1 MDPIHQHELLDIYLA
16 EVDERAERLVAAAR
30 ALPRG
35 PLDAARLQEAVRDAH
50 TLKGSSHMMG
60 RPDAGEAA
68 AVLERSWKT
77 IATSELESASEYAPA
92 LERVAAWL
100 PRGAR
105 GSAGVGEIGTDLTIL
120 RSMGTPGAPL
130 PAAAERP
137 QTRLQQLRGG
147 EGESLRERLDSPTS
161 LGGLLES
168 IEHEVMGGVTRVDTA
183 DLYRLINR
191 AVEVGLDTEALVDL
205 THIKL
210 DNADPTRLIEAWRSQ
225 LSQLA
230 RDVADLQRWAVSL
243 ANVSFRDAIETF
255 PQFVRFLARRLGKDV
270 RFEVSGD
277 DIELDRQIVDMLREP
292 LRHLLVNAVDH
303 GIEPPDER
311 AILGKPHTGVV
322 SLRAQVLDDRLV
334 VTVADDG
341 RGIDWN
347 AVREVA
353 RSRGL
358 ELADGQLNALLFS
371 RGFSTLP
378 TPGDFSG
385 EGEGLAVVAEAL
397 DRVAGGIHID
407 SVPGQGTTVALS
419 LPVSL
424 VLQNVVIVVAGDQFW
439 GIPEP
444 SVRATLPLGA
454 ADIRHAEE
462 GRQLRFNGE
471 LIPMISLT
479 QALGV
484 PRTEPETEALVL
496 ATRSGS
502 VAVTVSEVVDRRR
515 VAVKSLGPILDGSR
529 HLTGAAF
536 LGGGEIVVVVDHNYL
551 GSRARRRDD
560 GHDRRPRV
568 LVVDDSAGVRQL
580 IGATLSGRGFEVQ
593 VAGSAKEAVAAMAD
607 QSFDALVVDYSMPQ
621 SNGVELVRALRSA
634 GVSLPIIMVSGVAT
648 PDDQAAAWE
657 AGVDAYLDKFDLRQ
671 GALTASLRSLLHMRS
686 EQEPAP

>member
-1 MDPIHQHELLDIYLA
+1 
-16 EVDERAERLVAAAR
+16 
-30 ALPRG
+30 
-35 PLDAARLQEAVRDAH
+35 
-50 TLKGSSHMMG
+50 
-60 RPDAGEAA
+60 
-68 AVLERSWKT
+68 
-77 IATSELESASEYAPA
+77 
-92 LERVAAWL
+92 
-100 PRGAR
+100 
-105 GSAGVGEIGTDLTIL
+105 
-120 RSMGTPGAPL
+120 
-130 PAAAERP
+130 
-137 QTRLQQLRGG
+137 
-147 EGESLRERLDSPTS
+147 
-161 LGGLLES
+161 
-168 IEHEVMGGVTRVDTA
+168 
-183 DLYRLINR
+183 
-191 AVEVGLDTEALVDL
+191 
-205 THIKL
+205 
-210 DNADPTRLIEAWRSQ
+210 
-225 LSQLA
+225 
-230 RDVADLQRWAVSL
+230 
-243 ANVSFRDAIETF
+243 
-255 PQFVRFLARRLGKDV
+255 
-270 RFEVSGD
+270 
-277 DIELDRQIVDMLREP
+277 
-292 LRHLLVNAVDH
+292 
-303 GIEPPDER
+303 
-311 AILGKPHTGVV
+311 
-322 SLRAQVLDDRLV
+322 
-334 VTVADDG
+334 
-341 RGIDWN
+341 
-347 AVREVA
+347 
-353 RSRGL
+353 
-358 ELADGQLNALLFS
+358 
-371 RGFSTLP
+371 
-378 TPGDFSG
+378 
-385 EGEGLAVVAEAL
+385 
-397 DRVAGGIHID
+397 
-407 SVPGQGTTVALS
+407 
-419 LPVSL
+419 
-424 VLQNVVIVVAGDQFW
+424 
-439 GIPEP
+439 
-444 SVRATLPLGA
+444 VRATLPLGA